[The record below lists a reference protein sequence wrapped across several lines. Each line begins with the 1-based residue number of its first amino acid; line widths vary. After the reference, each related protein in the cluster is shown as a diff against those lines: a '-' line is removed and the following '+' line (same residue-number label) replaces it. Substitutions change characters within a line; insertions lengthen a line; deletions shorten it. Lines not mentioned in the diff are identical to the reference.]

1 MNGATFPLLS
11 LLSTV
16 VVAGAWAQQSPAD
29 GPPPVRAVF
38 AIIDSAGTRAGQ
50 VNAVQNP
57 DGVLL
62 QVFATGLP
70 PGPHGLHL
78 HTAPACETPAFQS
91 ARMHFNPGGKQH
103 GTRNPAGPHAGDL
116 PNLIANDKGEARA
129 QVEIPGVT
137 LTPGEHSI
145 GAPGSALV
153 IHAMADDEMTD
164 PTGASG
170 ARIGCAVIS
179 VATP

>member
-1 MNGATFPLLS
+1 MNGVMLPLIL
-11 LLSTV
+11 LLSTA
-16 VVAGAWAQQSPAD
+16 AGAAAQQSPAT

-38 AIIDSAGTRAGQ
+38 AIIDSAGARAGQ

-62 QVFATGLP
+62 QVFATGLT

-78 HTAPACETPAFQS
+78 HTSAVCEPPAFQS
-91 ARMHFNPGGKQH
+91 AGAHFNPEGRQH

-116 PNLIANDKGEARA
+116 ANLVANDKGEARA
-129 QVEIPGVT
+129 QVVIPGVT
-137 LTPGEHSI
+137 LTPGQHSI
-145 GAPGSALV
+145 GTPGSALV
-153 IHAMADDEMTD
+153 IHATADDEMTD
-164 PTGASG
+164 PTGNSG
-170 ARIGCAVIS
+170 ARIGCAVLS